1 MKIIKGCNTLIVALA
16 FVPAVLFGFDLP
28 GYATFHGKIIDADT
42 LKPIEG
48 AVVWAIWNTCRPGIG
63 SGPSCNTGM
72 VKEVL
77 TDTNGEW
84 QITGPIGND
93 DPGFIRSILGIL
105 VPWNGSPRNQ
115 ILQTRVFSDIL

>member
-48 AVVWAIWNTCRPGIG
+48 AVVWALWMKCRPGIG
-63 SGPSCNTGM
+63 SGSC
-72 VKEVL
+72 EYRY
-77 TDTNGEW
+77 GE
-84 QITGPIGND
+84 
-93 DPGFIRSILGIL
+93 RS
-105 VPWNGSPRNQ
+105 PNRCRW
-115 ILQTRVFSDIL
+115 RVANYRSERE